1 MNEKI
6 TNEEL
11 KKRLQNIKNIYTTL
25 SDIINESFNRLPDF
39 KGKDNFAKMVLDKA
53 LNDKKLT
60 KLFDEIDNNRPPR
73 FMLVGHTGA
82 GKSSLIN
89 ALCDSYVAKVSDNMS
104 ETQVTESY
112 KCKREGETI
121 LELLDTRG
129 TAESIVGGGKSA
141 ENDLI
146 ASMKNFNPDLIL
158 FVNPGEVKDAS
169 INRDVREIKNICK
182 TYKKET
188 GIDDIP
194 LIAVINKVDI
204 ISPTASSPSDF
215 TEGKIEIIYKNV
227 ERFKEIFDNE
237 GLEYKEIIPVSSN
250 IIWTV
255 TNEKMA
261 ELDEATRLNASPRK
275 DCRWNIDKLWQTIE
289 AYLPDEAAMGF
300 TLAQKISTAIRTLA
314 KRFVH
319 IFSEISAAIALMPFP
334 FADMPVLF
342 GLQTIMVVLIAALS
356 GEKLSV
362 KAAQKFLIDASG
374 IGIIG
379 FLAKTTAQQLAKA
392 LNAVVPGSGSATSS
406 AIAFGGTKI
415 MGEAAIMRYINAE
428 SMGNVKKETKRKGAE
443 LKEEEVKNL

>member
-1 MNEKI
+1 MSEKI

-11 KKRLQNIKNIYTTL
+11 KKRLQNIKNVYTAL

-39 KGKDNFAKMVLDKA
+39 KGKDDFAKMILEKA
-53 LNDKKLT
+53 LNDKKLK

-129 TAESIVGGGKSA
+129 TAESIVGSGTSA
-141 ENDLI
+141 ENELI
-146 ASMKNFNPDLIL
+146 ASMKVFNPDLIL
-158 FVNPGEVKDAS
+158 FVNPGEVRDES
-169 INRDVREIKNICK
+169 INRDAREIKNLCK
-182 TYKKET
+182 KYKKET
-188 GIDDIP
+188 GVDIP
-194 LIAVINKVDI
+194 LIAVMNKVDI
-204 ISPTASSPSDF
+204 ISPTASSPSDY
-215 TEGKIEIIYKNV
+215 TEEKIEIIYENV
-227 ERFKEIFDNE
+227 ERFKDIFDSE

-261 ELDEATRLNASPRK
+261 ELDEETRLNASPRK
-275 DCRWNIDKLWQTIE
+275 DCRWNIDKLWKTIE
-289 AYLPDEAAMGF
+289 ANLPDEAAMGLA
-300 TLAQKISTAIRTLA
+300 LAQKITTAIKTLA
-314 KRFVH
+314 KRFVL
-319 IFSEISAAIALMPFP
+319 IFSEISAGVALMPIP
-334 FADMPVLF
+334 FADMPILF
-342 GLQTIMVVLIAALS
+342 GLQTVMVVLIAALS

-379 FLAKTTAQQLAKA
+379 FLAKATAQQLAKT

-428 SMGNVKKETKRKGAE
+428 SMSNVKKETKRKGTE
-443 LKEEEVKNL
+443 LKEQET